1 MQFTPAKVGTKNK
14 VKAGGGQEGRESFS
28 HISYTG
34 HYWTKFG
41 VQDFPIM
48 SILITK
54 MTKIS
59 MLILKYSICCTV
71 SFQCMELH
79 VVPHENNVSYQSC
92 LCSWQTY
99 WSIFLLMRDEDS
111 HACATARNPWSTIVL
126 KTTWAMAWLWPFF
139 CIFFKHL
146 YIFPGWTGAMCQ
158 KRTRSWGLQFLCSI
172 RTANVVL
179 KTGWAPWE
187 HWADWLC
194 PASARPSNSSQIQIA
209 YFQKIWT
216 G

>member
-41 VQDFPIM
+41 MQDFPIM

-59 MLILKYSICCTV
+59 TLILKYSICWTV
-71 SFQCMELH
+71 SFQHMELH

-111 HACATARNPWSTIVL
+111 HACATGRKWEVA
-126 KTTWAMAWLWPFF
+126 A
-139 CIFFKHL
+139 CIFET
-146 YIFPGWTGAMCQ
+146 P
-158 KRTRSWGLQFLCSI
+158 GLQSY
-172 RTANVVL
+172 L
-179 KTGWAPWE
+179 KLHEPWHDFDHSFAFFSNILIFFPDGQVPCVKNAPGRGGYSFY
-187 HWADWLC
+187 A
-194 PASARPSNSSQIQIA
+194 A
-209 YFQKIWT
+209 
-216 G
+216 